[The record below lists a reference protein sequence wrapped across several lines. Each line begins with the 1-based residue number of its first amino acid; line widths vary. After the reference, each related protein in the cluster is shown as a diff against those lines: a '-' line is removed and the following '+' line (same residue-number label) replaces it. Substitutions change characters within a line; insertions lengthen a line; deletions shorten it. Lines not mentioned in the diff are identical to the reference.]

1 MNKYNNIAVFKNT
14 KRTKDNQP
22 LYNVSIDM
30 ADGTK
35 WEGGLWLKTSKNGT
49 EYLGGSLTPPFKRED
64 EQRRP
69 PRPAPRQGGFADDMD
84 DDIPFDPKPKKES
97 AVDW

>member
-14 KRTKDNQP
+14 KKTKDTHP
-22 LYNVSIDM
+22 LYNVSIEM

-35 WEGGLWLKTSKNGT
+35 WEGGLWLKTAKSGI
-49 EYLGGSLTPPFKRED
+49 EYLGGELKPPFRGQD

-69 PRPAPRQGGFADDMD
+69 SAPAPRPGGAFADMD
-84 DDIPFDPKPKKES
+84 DDIPAFEKPAKTS

>member
-14 KRTKDNQP
+14 KRTKDSQP
-22 LYNVSIDM
+22 LYNVSIEM

-49 EYLGGSLTPPFKRED
+49 EYLGGDLKPPFKRED

-69 PRPAPRQGGFADDMD
+69 SRAPSTQAFNDMD
-84 DDIPFDPKPKKES
+84 DDIPFDNKPKKES

>member
-1 MNKYNNIAVFKNT
+1 MSQYNNIAVFKNT

-22 LYNVSIDM
+22 LYNVSIEM

-35 WEGGLWLKTSKNGT
+35 WEGGLWLKTAKSGV
-49 EYLGGSLTPPFKRED
+49 EYLGGDLKPPFAGKD

-69 PRPAPRQGGFADDMD
+69 APKKQIADMD
-84 DDIPFDPKPKKES
+84 DDIPFDGGK